1 MKRLILAALLSIST
15 YAFAETDF
23 SKYMHLVTPI
33 EGVVL
38 SQESIEFMKVAGDVR
53 GYYRKDG
60 TYVESYHRSAP
71 NSTKLDNYTTEGNY
85 NPYTLED
92 GNRSPYT
99 PEPEPTLSRPRRG
112 WK

>member
-1 MKRLILAALLSIST
+1 MKRILAIALLSIASI
-15 YAFAETDF
+15 ASAATDY

-38 SQESIEFMKVAGDVR
+38 SQESIEFMKVAGDVK
-53 GYYRKDG
+53 GYFRKDG
-60 TYVESYHRSAP
+60 TYVEPHHRSEP

>member
-15 YAFAETDF
+15 YALADTDF

-60 TYVESYHRSAP
+60 TYVAPHHRSAP
-71 NSTKLDNYTTEGNY
+71 NSTKLDNYETQGNY
-85 NPYTLED
+85 NPYTLEE
-92 GNRSPYT
+92 GTRSPYT
-99 PEPEPTLSRPRRG
+99 PEPTLSRPRRG